1 MPVIPAVAAA
11 IGVAA
16 VLAATLLL
24 VLVRGA
30 RERRLA
36 TLQLRGTQKELER
49 MQGAFARFAPPRLVD
64 RIIDS
69 GTNITAE
76 RKAVTILFADVQGF
90 TALTE
95 KLDPDVL
102 MRLLG
107 GYFSAM
113 SEAIAAHHGH
123 VNRFIGDG
131 LIALFGA
138 LDANPWQ
145 ARDAVEA
152 SLAMRTNLATYNQ
165 GLAAEG
171 LPCIEVGIGI
181 NHGVVVVGV
190 VGQESLLQ
198 FDVLGDAVNVAAR
211 VEQLTRTLGA
221 DILVTDTVKN
231 LLDDQY
237 LTREMPA
244 TSVKGKSKPVVTFA
258 VEGKK
263 KG

>member
-1 MPVIPAVAAA
+1 MALAAA
-11 IGVAA
+11 IAA
-16 VLAATLLL
+16 VALAAGLVV
-24 VLVRGA
+24 VLVRVA
-30 RERRLA
+30 RERLLA
-36 TLQLRGTQKELER
+36 ARQLRETQKELER
-49 MQGAFARFAPPRLVD
+49 LQGAFARFAPPRLVD

-69 GTNITAE
+69 GTNIVAE
-76 RKAVTILFADVQGF
+76 RKAVTILFADLQGF

-113 SEAIAAHHGH
+113 SEAITAHHGH
-123 VNRFIGDG
+123 LNRFIGDG
-131 LIALFGA
+131 LVALFGA

-152 SLAMRTNLATYNQ
+152 GLAMRSNLAAYNR

-171 LPCIEVGIGI
+171 LPCIEMGVGI

-190 VGQESLLQ
+190 VGHETLLQ

-211 VEQLTRTLGA
+211 VEQLTRSLGA
-221 DILVTDTVKN
+221 HILVTDTVKN
-231 LLDDQY
+231 LLDDTQY
-237 LTREMPA
+237 LMREMPPA
-244 TSVKGKSKPVVTFA
+244 SVKGKSKPIATFA
-258 VEGKK
+258 VDGKK
-263 KG
+263 EA

>member
-1 MPVIPAVAAA
+1 MIPAL
-11 IGVAA
+11 IVAA
-16 VLAATLLL
+16 VLAAIVVLL
-24 VLVRGA
+24 LVRGA

-36 TLQLRGTQKELER
+36 ALQLRGTQKELER
-49 MQGAFARFAPPRLVD
+49 LQGAFARFAPPRLVD

-69 GTNITAE
+69 GTSISAE
-76 RKAVTILFADVQGF
+76 RRVVTVLFADLQGF

-107 GYFSAM
+107 GYFSSM
-113 SEAIAAHHGH
+113 SEAITSHHGH

-152 SLAMRTNLATYNQ
+152 GLAMRANLAAYNRTL
-165 GLAAEG
+165 GAEG
-171 LPCIEVGIGI
+171 LPTISFGVGI

-190 VGQESLLQ
+190 VGHETLLQ
-198 FDVLGDAVNVAAR
+198 FDVLGDTVNVAAR
-211 VEQLTRTLGA
+211 VESLTRTLGA
-221 DILVTDTVKN
+221 DILVTDAVMN
-231 LLDDQY
+231 LLDDQFV
-237 LTREMPA
+237 TREMPPTA
-244 TSVKGKSKPVVTFA
+244 VKGKSKPILTFA
-258 VEGKK
+258 VDGKREGT
-263 KG
+263 GAS